1 MKYFRA
7 YLHMEAGDTM
17 SVTELDDS
25 DGVITVGLYGPMG
38 FSLFFENRAEA
49 IRSLTETLA
58 LLEGNG
64 DDSELDPAAEACR
77 EVAREPKQETHGY
90 DCFTNVNCGRDYCVA
105 HGGHGADS

>member
-1 MKYFRA
+1 MKYFVA
-7 YLHMEAGDTM
+7 YLHMEVGDTM

-25 DGVITVGLYGPMG
+25 DGAITVGLYGPMG

-58 LLEGNG
+58 LLEGDG

-77 EVAREPKQETHGY
+77 EV
-90 DCFTNVNCGRDYCVA
+90 GRTRTAAAIRRVIKC
-105 HGGHGADS
+105 